1 MMSISSSRYAAHANS
16 IEIFY
21 PLSTVR
27 CVGPVLFRDQAARDI
42 ACLLDVDDDVVSW
55 SCRTTTLTDVGET
68 YRPDFT
74 VECIGRRFIIDAERE
89 DAPPAWAQAKA
100 ASSNLPFEI
109 VAPST
114 LPRIR
119 LKNAKDLL
127 RYARH
132 EAALADRIRLLAAL
146 DEYSSLTVSEAL
158 MVFRETKPVAGL
170 ASLVLQRFVTM
181 DLDDRLIGPE
191 TIVRRNRL

>member
-1 MMSISSSRYAAHANS
+1 
-16 IEIFY
+16 
-21 PLSTVR
+21 
-27 CVGPVLFRDQAARDI
+27 
-42 ACLLDVDDDVVSW
+42 
-55 SCRTTTLTDVGET
+55 
-68 YRPDFT
+68 
-74 VECIGRRFIIDAERE
+74 
-89 DAPPAWAQAKA
+89 
-100 ASSNLPFEI
+100 
-109 VAPST
+109 
-114 LPRIR
+114 

-146 DEYSSLTVSEAL
+146 DECSSLTVSEAL

-191 TIVRRNRL
+191 TIVRRNRQ

>member
-1 MMSISSSRYAAHANS
+1 MSTPFSRTSAQTNS
-16 IEIFY
+16 IEVFY

-55 SCRTTTLTDVGET
+55 SCRTTTLTNASET

-74 VECIGRRFIIDAERE
+74 VECTGRRFIIDADREER
-89 DAPPAWAQAKA
+89 PPAWVNSKA
-100 ASSNLPFEI
+100 ASAGLPFEI

-132 EAALADRIRLLAAL
+132 DAALSDRIRLLAAL
-146 DEYSSLTVSEAL
+146 DEYSSLSVSDAL

-170 ASLVLQRFVTM
+170 ASMVLQRFIAM

-191 TIVRRNRL
+191 TIVRRRRD

>member
-1 MMSISSSRYAAHANS
+1 MSISSSRTTAQPNS

-55 SCRTTTLTDVGET
+55 SCRTTTLINDSES

-74 VECIGRRFIIDAERE
+74 VECTGRRFVIDADRE
-89 DAPPAWAQAKA
+89 DGPPAWAR
-100 ASSNLPFEI
+100 SNAVTNGLPFEI
-109 VAPST
+109 VAAST

-132 EAALADRIRLLAAL
+132 EAALSDRIRLLAAL
-146 DEYSSLTVSEAL
+146 DEYSSLSVSEAL

-170 ASLVLQRFVTM
+170 ASMVLQRLVTM